1 MTQTSFSRADQ
12 HVAES
17 DAASEHVAESD
28 AASKSSG
35 ERSCPECSGRV
46 VNDEGRGEVTC
57 RDCGLVLDED
67 AVDRGPEWRSFEGE
81 DRDEKSRVGAPTTEL
96 MHDRGLSTNIG
107 WRDEDAYG
115 ERLSSRKRN
124 RMQRLRTWDER
135 FRAKDARERNLKQA
149 LGEISRMASV
159 LDLSEPVRETA
170 GVVYRRAVEEDL
182 LPGRSIE
189 GMATAALYAAAR
201 QHGTP
206 RRVTEFGDVS
216 RVEQTRVDRAYRYL
230 SRELGLAIEPED
242 PAKYLPQFASSLEVS
257 DESERLARDL
267 LRVGKEHNR
276 HSGKSPAGLAA
287 AAIYAGAKLTN
298 QGVTQG
304 DVSEVSDVSRVTIRD
319 RYQELLDVYADH
331 EG

>member
-1 MTQTSFSRADQ
+1 MTQTTFGREEQ
-12 HVAES
+12 HVVES
-17 DAASEHVAESD
+17 DAAAES
-28 AASKSSG
+28 SV
-35 ERSCPECSGRV
+35 ERSCPECSGPVLR
-46 VNDEGRGEVTC
+46 DKERGEVTC

-67 AVDRGPEWRSFEGE
+67 AIDRGPEWRSFDGE
-81 DRDEKSRVGAPTTEL
+81 DHDGKSRVGAPTTAL

-107 WRDEDAYG
+107 WRDEDASG
-115 ERLSSRKRN
+115 ERLSARKRS

-135 FRAKDARERNLKQA
+135 FRAKDAQERNLKQA
-149 LGEISRMASV
+149 LGEISRMASA
-159 LDLSEPVRETA
+159 LDLAEPVRETA
-170 GVVYRRAVEEDL
+170 GVIYRRSVEEDL

-216 RVEQTRVDRAYRYL
+216 RVDQTRVERAYRYL

-242 PAKYLPQFASSLEVS
+242 PTKYVPQFASSLEVS
-257 DESERLARDL
+257 DEAERLARDL
-267 LRVGKEHNR
+267 LSVAKDHNR

-287 AAIYAGAKLTN
+287 AAIYAGGKLTN
-298 QGVTQG
+298 QKVTQG
-304 DVSEVSDVSRVTIRD
+304 AVSEVSDVSCVTIRD

-331 EG
+331 QG

>member
-1 MTQTSFSRADQ
+1 MTQTTIDETDQ

-17 DAASEHVAESD
+17 DATSEPLV
-28 AASKSSG
+28 
-35 ERSCPECSGRV
+35 ERSCPECNGRV
-46 VNDEGRGEVTC
+46 GPDEDRGEVSC
-57 RDCGLVLDED
+57 RDCGLVVDE
-67 AVDRGPEWRSFEGE
+67 AAIDRGPEWRSFEGE

-96 MHDRGLSTNIG
+96 MHDKGLSTNID
-107 WRDEDAYG
+107 WRDQDAYG
-115 ERLSSRKRN
+115 ERLSPRKRN

-149 LGEISRMASV
+149 LGEISRMASA

-170 GVVYRRAVEEDL
+170 GVVYRRAVEADL

-206 RRVTEFGDVS
+206 RRVTEFGEVS
-216 RVEQTRVDRAYRYL
+216 RVEQTRVERAYRYL

-242 PAKYLPQFASSLEVS
+242 PAKYVPQFASALDVS
-257 DESERLARDL
+257 DEAERQAREL
-267 LRVGKEHNR
+267 LRVAKAHNR

-287 AAIYAGAKLTN
+287 AAIYAGGKLTN
-298 QGVTQG
+298 QGVTQA
-304 DVSEVSDVSRVTIRD
+304 DVSDVSDVSCVTIRD
-319 RYQELLDVYADH
+319 RYQELLDVYAEH